1 MLKIDELYILRFSLR
16 RAGKSSN
23 IKSLL
28 LAFCK
33 LTIYC
38 GSLNPVSER
47 LEWLGFS
54 PRTIIASMILSQLP
68 LPPTF
73 AVDISWEE
81 KERKRKKKKE
91 KEKENR

>member
-1 MLKIDELYILRFSLR
+1 
-16 RAGKSSN
+16 
-23 IKSLL
+23 
-28 LAFCK
+28 
-33 LTIYC
+33 
-38 GSLNPVSER
+38 
-47 LEWLGFS
+47 
-54 PRTIIASMILSQLP
+54 MILSQLP